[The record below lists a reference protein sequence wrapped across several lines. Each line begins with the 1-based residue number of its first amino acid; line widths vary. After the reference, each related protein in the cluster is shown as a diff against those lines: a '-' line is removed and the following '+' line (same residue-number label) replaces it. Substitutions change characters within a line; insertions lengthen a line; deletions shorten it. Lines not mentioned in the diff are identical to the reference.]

1 MSTRRAHTKTRSG
14 CTQCKQKHVKCDE
27 ARPSCG
33 ACTRWKVPCV
43 FKVNPNHS
51 RAKASTKVAISSP
64 IEVPNLSH
72 STVETRSPSTSQH
85 DTPTTAITPTAQPE
99 PQRENMTMW
108 EFELLHHYI
117 TKVIESFI
125 VPPFMQKFLSEE
137 AVTQATQHDFLFHIT
152 IMTSCLHLALTKSPR
167 FTRAHHDFILGGCSD
182 AMAQFRKEAEN
193 IDESNWRAVRPFA
206 FLMAIYTL
214 SLPLLVDAPKSP
226 EAILDEIIRVLNLLR
241 GVKDFISLTEKL
253 NVEDEESKA
262 NYEALRN
269 TSLSNSEEE
278 LSIDRIVANLVDQVR
293 ASEDD
298 IHTRYENL
306 KAIDGLRRASDL
318 SFILSLR
325 PIIWPCTVEPGFCA
339 LLEQRNSTAMV
350 ILAHYAVVLYQCKS
364 LWWCADLGS
373 QVITAVRALLPEDTL
388 SAIAYPLEKINIR

>member
-1 MSTRRAHTKTRSG
+1 MSTRKAHTKTRSG
-14 CTQCKQKHVKCDE
+14 CIQCKQKHVKCDE

-43 FKVNPNHS
+43 FKVNPNRS
-51 RAKASTKVAISSP
+51 RAKASTKVAVSSP
-64 IEVPNLSH
+64 NEVQNLSP
-72 STVETRSPSTSQH
+72 STVETRSPST
-85 DTPTTAITPTAQPE
+85 TVTPTAQPE

-117 TKVIESFI
+117 TKVTKSFLL
-125 VPPFMQKFLSEE
+125 PPFLQKFLSED

-152 IMTSCLHLALTKSPR
+152 IMTSCLHLALTKSPC
-167 FTRAHHDFILGGCSD
+167 FTQAHHDFILGGCSD

-206 FLMAIYTL
+206 FLMSIYTL
-214 SLPLLVDAPKSP
+214 SLPLLGDAPKSP

-241 GVKDFISLTEKL
+241 GVKDFISLTEKM
-253 NVEDEESKA
+253 NVEYEESKA
-262 NYEALRN
+262 NYEALRI

-278 LSIDRIVANLVDQVR
+278 LSIEQIVANLVGQVR

-298 IHTRYENL
+298 IHTRHENL

-350 ILAHYAVVLYQCKS
+350 ILAHYAVVLDQCKS

-373 QVITAVRALLPEDTL
+373 QVIAAAKALLPNDVL
-388 SAIAYPLEKINIR
+388 GAIAYPLERIKMRQV